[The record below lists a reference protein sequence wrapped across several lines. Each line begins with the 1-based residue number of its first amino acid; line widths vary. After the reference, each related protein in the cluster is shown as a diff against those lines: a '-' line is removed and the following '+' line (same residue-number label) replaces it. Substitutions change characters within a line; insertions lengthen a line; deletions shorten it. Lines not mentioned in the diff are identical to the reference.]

1 MIPDGIV
8 EFFVYMLVT
17 FVMFVIGVTLFVLLY
32 FNLLII
38 VWWKLLCT
46 LLVVW
51 IGLILTFKTLM
62 QDKWSF

>member
-62 QDKWSF
+62 QDTWSF